1 MRGWTSKE
9 PARASGRP
17 KRDSRRSRAPL
28 LPSGGSWPSRR
39 RPGPNPGER
48 TAAATIPAQTRPRPA
63 PASCGSSPPERDAQI
78 HPTQRKP
85 ANQNH
90 PKGPMLTQDTITT
103 AVRAAL
109 AEDAPWGDITSE
121 ATIPADARLRTA
133 LTAREDGVFAGGQ
146 VVRAAFELTDPAI
159 TVTELAAEGTR
170 FTAGQQ
176 LAVIE
181 GPARGVLTAERIAL
195 NFAQRMCAIATLTA
209 RYVDAIAGTNARI
222 VDTRKTTPGLRAF
235 EKHSVRVGGGH
246 NHRYGLSDAVM
257 VKDNHLAALTASLGE
272 GSITEALRVVRSRV
286 GHTTH
291 IEVEVDRMDQIEPV
305 LAAGVDSIMLDNFG
319 PTELA
324 RAVALIDGRAA
335 TEASGN
341 VSLETVAALAATG
354 VDVISVGKLTHS
366 AGSLDLGLDA
376 LEPAAQSTQ
385 DQAAQDQA

>member
-1 MRGWTSKE
+1 
-9 PARASGRP
+9 
-17 KRDSRRSRAPL
+17 
-28 LPSGGSWPSRR
+28 
-39 RPGPNPGER
+39 
-48 TAAATIPAQTRPRPA
+48 
-63 PASCGSSPPERDAQI
+63 
-78 HPTQRKP
+78 
-85 ANQNH
+85 
-90 PKGPMLTQDTITT
+90 MLTQDTITT

-170 FTAGQQ
+170 FTAGQK

-209 RYVDAIAGTNARI
+209 RYVSAVAGTNARI

>member
-1 MRGWTSKE
+1 
-9 PARASGRP
+9 
-17 KRDSRRSRAPL
+17 
-28 LPSGGSWPSRR
+28 
-39 RPGPNPGER
+39 
-48 TAAATIPAQTRPRPA
+48 
-63 PASCGSSPPERDAQI
+63 
-78 HPTQRKP
+78 
-85 ANQNH
+85 
-90 PKGPMLTQDTITT
+90 MLTQDTITI

-109 AEDAPWGDITSE
+109 AEDAPGRHHLE

-133 LTAREDGVFAGGQ
+133 LTAREDGSSPAGGHPRRF
-146 VVRAAFELTDPAI
+146 RAHRSGDHRPNSPPRHPLH
-159 TVTELAAEGTR
+159 AASISR
-170 FTAGQQ
+170 SSRAG
-176 LAVIE
+176 
-181 GPARGVLTAERIAL
+181 PGVLTAERIAL

-209 RYVDAIAGTNARI
+209 RYVDAVAGTNARI

-319 PTELA
+319 PA
-324 RAVALIDGRAA
+324 GSRSRRLIDGRAA

-341 VSLETVAALAATG
+341 VSLRRSRSSRPPAWT
-354 VDVISVGKLTHS
+354 SSPS
-366 AGSLDLGLDA
+366 ASSPTPRAPRLGLDA
-376 LEPAAQSTQ
+376 LTRPNVPLPRRRRHRTTSTRPPGRR
-385 DQAAQDQA
+385 